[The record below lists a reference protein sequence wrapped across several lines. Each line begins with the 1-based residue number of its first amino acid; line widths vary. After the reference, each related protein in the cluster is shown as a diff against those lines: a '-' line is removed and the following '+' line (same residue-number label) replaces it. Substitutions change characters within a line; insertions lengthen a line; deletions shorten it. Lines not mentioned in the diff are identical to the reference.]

1 MGKTIRVLLT
11 GGSGFLGQHLLSTW
25 MKNGPGLSSS
35 SVKGKEEEVE
45 FVIFA
50 LYQRS
55 TAFPKALSDKPCHKN
70 IKITPYRCDITSQAD
85 VDKLF
90 ETNTFHICLHTAAM
104 SQQKECLENPTGAK
118 ALNVPTFLFEKLK
131 DMVPLVALSTDQVYD
146 GTKDVLA
153 NGFYKE
159 DETSI
164 RAMTVYGKSKVEMES
179 YLKENLAPSTKVPT
193 VLLRSTIIVGP
204 TPPFVDAHSTF
215 LHFVQ
220 SRENQNTSF
229 FTNEFRTLV
238 GVSHVCRVLDW
249 MVLNLNESKKQ
260 MTGLQVFHLGGPVR
274 SSRFEMAQTVFDR
287 FHFDKSVLEKAE
299 RSPPFPLDLSL
310 DSTKLEELTGIVH
323 EPKTME
329 GLVNETF
336 PKKLVLV
343 TGGSG
348 LAGSA
353 IKEYIERTGA
363 KDDEEWVF
371 LSTKDGD
378 LRQRSDTVAIFEKY
392 SPTHVIHLAAKIG
405 GLFAAMSQKVEFFR
419 ENVLIN
425 DNVMECCRIYKVEKL
440 VSYLSTCIY
449 PAKVTYPIDETMLH
463 SGPPHHTNETYAYAK
478 RLLDT
483 MNRAY
488 AEEYGCNFTSV
499 IPTNIFG
506 HHDNFSI
513 EGGHVIPGLIHK
525 CYIAKRDGTPFTI
538 WGSGTPLRQFI
549 YNKDLAELTV
559 WAMREYHD
567 PTCLTLSGDEQ
578 DEVSIKDA
586 ALTVAKAMK
595 FEGEIKF
602 DTSKNDGQYKKT
614 ASNKRFRALRPE
626 YQFTPFEKAIHET
639 VDWFVENF
647 ESARK

>member
-11 GGSGFLGQHLLSTW
+11 GASGFLGQHLLSKW
-25 MKNGPGLSSS
+25 MKNGPGGSD
-35 SVKGKEEEVE
+35 EDVE
-45 FVIFA
+45 YVVFA

-55 TAFPKALSDKPCHKN
+55 TAFPKAISKWPCHK
-70 IKITPYRCDITSQAD
+70 KVHITTYKCDITSQD
-85 VDKLF
+85 DLDKLF
-90 ETNTFHICLHTAAM
+90 AANDFHVCLHTAAM
-104 SQQKECLENPTGAK
+104 SQQKECLENPSGAK
-118 ALNVPTFLFEKLK
+118 ALNVPTFLFDKLK
-131 DMVPLVALSTDQVYD
+131 DKVPMIALSTDQVYD
-146 GTKDVLA
+146 GTKDTVESGLH
-153 NGFYKE
+153 KE
-159 DETSI
+159 GQEEI

-179 YLKENLAPSTKVPT
+179 YLQETHVGSTVPT

-204 TPPFVDAHSTF
+204 TPPFVDSHSTF

-220 SRENQNTSF
+220 SRERKETSF
-229 FTNEFRTLV
+229 FTNEWRTLV

-249 MVLNLNESKKQ
+249 MVLNLNTTSTTAYVKD
-260 MTGLQVFHLGGPVR
+260 MTGIQIFHLGGPVR
-274 SSRFEMAQTVFDR
+274 SNRFQMAQVIFDK
-287 FHFDKSVLEKAE
+287 FKFDKSVLVKAE
-299 RSPPFPLDLSL
+299 RKAPFPLDLSL
-310 DSTKLEELTGIVH
+310 DSTKLQDLTGILH
-323 EPKTME
+323 EPQTLE
-329 GLVNETF
+329 GLVDETF
-336 PKKLVLV
+336 PRKVVLV

-378 LRQRSDTVAIFEKY
+378 LRKRSDTDAIFEKY

-425 DNVMECCRIYKVEKL
+425 DNVMECCRIHKVEKL

-449 PAKVTYPIDETMLH
+449 PAKVTYPINESMLH

-478 RLLDT
+478 RLIDT

-499 IPTNIFG
+499 IPTNLYG
-506 HHDNFSI
+506 PNDNFSI
-513 EGGHVIPGLIHK
+513 EHGHAIAGLIHK
-525 CYIAKRDGTPFTI
+525 VYVAKRDGTPLTI
-538 WGSGTPLRQFI
+538 WGTGSPLRQFI
-549 YNKDLAELTV
+549 YNKDCAELTV
-559 WAMREYHD
+559 WVMREYHN
-567 PTCLTLSGDEQ
+567 PTCLTLSGDEA

-586 ALTVAKAMK
+586 ALTIAKAMG
-595 FEGEIKF
+595 FEGEVIY
-602 DTSKNDGQYKKT
+602 DTDKNDGQYKKT
-614 ASNKRFRALRPE
+614 ASNSRFRELRPE
-626 YQFTPFEKAIHET
+626 YNFTSFEQGIKET
-639 VDWFVENF
+639 VDWFVENY